1 MRWFKRLI
9 RRERLERELEKE
21 MQHHVSEE
29 ARRLEAEGV
38 PAVEARRRALAT
50 FGGLEP
56 IREQARDARG
66 TRWVEDLGRD
76 VRYAF
81 RMMRRSP
88 VFTAAA
94 VLSLAVG
101 IGANGAIFSVADSLL
116 MRPLEVVKPEQ
127 LYFLNRAGYEQ
138 PNFRFSYPAL
148 TRLSTAVPDVQFAA

>member
-1 MRWFKRLI
+1 MRWFMRLI
-9 RRERLERELEKE
+9 RREQLERELETE

-29 ARRLEAEGV
+29 VRRLQAEGV
-38 PAVEARRRALAT
+38 LPAEARRRALAT

-66 TRWVEDLGRD
+66 TRWVDDLIRD

-94 VLSLAVG
+94 VLSLAIG
-101 IGANGAIFSVADSLL
+101 IGANAAIFSLSDALL
-116 MRPLEVVKPEQ
+116 LRPLDVTLPHE
-127 LYFLNRAGYEQ
+127 LWFLNRAGFAQ
-138 PNFRFSYPAL
+138 PNYRFSYP
-148 TRLSTAVPDVQFAA
+148 